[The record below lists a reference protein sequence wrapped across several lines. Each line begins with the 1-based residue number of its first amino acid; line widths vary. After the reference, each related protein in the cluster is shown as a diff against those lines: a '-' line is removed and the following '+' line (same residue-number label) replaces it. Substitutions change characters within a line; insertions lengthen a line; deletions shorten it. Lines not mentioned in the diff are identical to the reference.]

1 MKTIVALARAMTV
14 RESLH
19 HALRLL
25 GKEWLKENSHICIV
39 PHVSASRDLLDS
51 FVHELKDKTAS
62 LVIGSRGIDQADIL
76 VALQPLNTPVP
87 IAKKPDLIILDC
99 TLQDNLVVIT
109 TDCAAAEA
117 TRLGIL
123 KLTAFS
129 QENIWQNTLVQQAIK
144 TSKGISKVKSIKDI
158 ALESYNVA
166 EVAALLSVM
175 QPTPTN
181 FKKQSQKSLIVRT
194 LAQRNPTEWKQDPK
208 GYFLI
213 KIEDGLIKAG
223 FCTND
228 HVVHEEV
235 SGTEPQDIYYT
246 ILRRGL
252 ISSLQHAAY
261 LGMELQKAQTA
272 LQLNI
277 PYVQCSPLVLK

>member
-1 MKTIVALARAMTV
+1 MKTIVALARALTV
-14 RESLH
+14 RDSLG

-25 GKEWLKENSHICIV
+25 GKEWLKENSHVCIV
-39 PHVSASRDLLDS
+39 PHISASRDLLDE
-51 FVHELKDKTAS
+51 FVHGLKGKTAS

-76 VALQPLNTPVP
+76 VALQPAHIPIP
-87 IAKKPDLIILDC
+87 IAKKPDLILLDC
-99 TLQDNLVVIT
+99 TNSNNNLVSIT

-117 TRLGIL
+117 TRLGLL
-123 KLTAFS
+123 KLTTFS
-129 QENIWQNTLVQQAIK
+129 QENIWQDTVIKQAIK
-144 TSKGISKVKSIKDI
+144 ISKVKSIKDI
-158 ALESYNVA
+158 SLESYNVA
-166 EVAALLSVM
+166 EIASLLSVM
-175 QPTPTN
+175 QPTLPN
-181 FKKQSQKSLIVRT
+181 FKKQSQKAVMVHT
-194 LAQRNPTEWKQDPK
+194 LAQRNPAEWKQDPK

-213 KIEDGLIKAG
+213 KIEEGLIKAG

-228 HVVHEEV
+228 HIVREEV

-277 PYVQCSPLVLK
+277 PYVQCSPLVLN